1 MGLTRAL
8 GRAATL
14 ALAGAAAGYLLR
26 RRGLLGAQ
34 PAGLAPPP
42 APPSE
47 PMFVTQPDEPEEGEF
62 LAVEVEPAPAEEPDA
77 ETAEWSA
84 AEVEEAAGEVIP
96 PPPGDEERPDVTAV
110 VDDLLGQREGSVVD
124 AEVVPAPD
132 DTRVAEAV
140 RMALAEEPGLLSAP
154 IDIEVEGGYVTLRGE
169 LDRAEGIAAVERAA
183 ERVEGVR
190 GVKSYLQTAA
200 EEG

>member
-1 MGLTRAL
+1 
-8 GRAATL
+8 
-14 ALAGAAAGYLLR
+14 
-26 RRGLLGAQ
+26 
-34 PAGLAPPP
+34 
-42 APPSE
+42 
-47 PMFVTQPDEPEEGEF
+47 
-62 LAVEVEPAPAEEPDA
+62 
-77 ETAEWSA
+77 
-84 AEVEEAAGEVIP
+84 
-96 PPPGDEERPDVTAV
+96 VTAV